1 MLAFFC
7 VILAIW
13 VAFLSILVFVHLD
26 SAASRFFKLEK
37 KQKELDELL
46 SLYKK
51 EGLAA
56 PASNVQEKGETIASK
71 ENAGQEGAAASLVGN
86 PAQPTTS
93 GLQKEPPAKEE
104 PSSPQTALAA
114 RITSP
119 SRPQQALSSSLPAQE
134 AAVPSSVARRLF
146 DWENFTVVKLLSWV
160 GGFTLFL
167 GVAFW
172 IKYSIENDLISPG
185 LRVMLSAGLGLI
197 LLGVGVMIKKANL
210 KTTADTLSGVGLTVL
225 YASVYGAYGF
235 YHLLEA
241 PSAFALM
248 AVVAVLSFV
257 VAVWKKAKY
266 IGFLAEVISFV
277 TPFLLSVGEDSA
289 LFFFSYVAFINI
301 AAAASALMRKWDG
314 LLIGSL
320 VFTFL
325 CQAVIAV
332 TGGLQEGSV
341 TFCVFSM
348 LYSGGAVFA
357 LWKYGLSLQN
367 YTCNILGYFIAANL
381 LFVWAGVGVN
391 GAYAVRCLY
400 FLALG
405 LWLNFWLVYL
415 TCRNPKMHTLGWR
428 LGKCFVFFALLIWA
442 ARAQSALSAGLM
454 LLTFVAFA
462 AINGGADLFL
472 YKRRERRISLWGVL
486 FPMALMVPLLLHLP
500 ADGAGVF
507 ALGTALLCVLLGF
520 GAVLA
525 ALSGRVTVVVVA
537 AGLFLL
543 ALFKQQTA
551 FEMAP
556 LWVLWLGLLPVLL
569 VLGVMR
575 WVVPSRFE
583 QADVTVFVS
592 ALMPYILAF
601 SMAGR
606 MAEQFVL
613 LLSFVLG
620 LNILCLLLAYIYKNG
635 KILPAAL
642 AGSALLQLVY
652 TQPSAVVST
661 PPVFIGFVL
670 LLNGVFALAPFV
682 FKRRFLEDR
691 SAWAAA
697 ALSGLVCFG
706 ILHVTLGR
714 YYQVHNGYLAAMF
727 AVVYAVAVYV
737 TARWQPL
744 QEGAQRVRLSW
755 LGGVGLFFITA
766 FFPLQFSG
774 HWVDMAWALEGA
786 ALVWLNRLLNH
797 KGLSRSG
804 FVLLILVFLRVLFGQ
819 TFNNLPA
826 GDGFARLLNHY
837 WAVFGIAGASMM
849 YAAKAWLPSEETRFS
864 GVLKVMGAVLFFV
877 LMHIEIAVWFTP
889 QPGPLQLDMFGS
901 FQAAI
906 AYTVGWTVFGA
917 VCLLVGFGK
926 KGSGTTRVGLALITC
941 ALLKLFFCDIW
952 ALGGGYR
959 IVGLFGI
966 SLVLIG
972 VSFAFQ
978 MLRKKQ

>member
-1 MLAFFC
+1 MLEFFC

-13 VAFLSILVFVHLD
+13 VAVLSILVFIHLD
-26 SAASRFFKLEK
+26 SASSRFFKLEK

-51 EGLAA
+51 EGLA
-56 PASNVQEKGETIASK
+56 SSSVQERGAPIASK
-71 ENAGQEGAAASLVGN
+71 ESSSQEGADSSLMG
-86 PAQPTTS
+86 AQAVPTS
-93 GLQKEPPAKEE
+93 SALQKEPPAKEF
-104 PSSPQTALAA
+104 PSSASAVLPAC
-114 RITSP
+114 ITP
-119 SRPQQALSSSLPAQE
+119 PAQPQQATPQNPQEKPLSSSSLTG
-134 AAVPSSVARRLF
+134 RRLF

-167 GVAFW
+167 GVTFW

-185 LRVMLSAGLGLI
+185 LRVVLSAGLGLI
-197 LLGVGVMIKKANL
+197 LLGVGVFIKKANL

-225 YASVYGAYGF
+225 YASVYSAYGF

-241 PSAFALM
+241 PAAFALM

-266 IGFLAEVISFV
+266 IGFLAEIISFV
-277 TPFLLSVGEDSA
+277 TPFLLSVGEDYA

-332 TGGLQEGSV
+332 TGGLQEGCV

-367 YTCNILGYFIAANL
+367 YTCNILGYFITANL

-391 GAYAVRCLY
+391 GTYAVRCLY

-428 LGKCFVFFALLIWA
+428 LGKGFVFFALLIWA
-442 ARAQSALSAGLM
+442 ARTQSTLSAGLM

-486 FPMALMVPLLLHLP
+486 FPMALMLPLLLHVP
-500 ADGAGVF
+500 ADGVGAF
-507 ALGTALLCVLLGF
+507 ALGTALLCVLLGL

-525 ALSGRVTVVVVA
+525 ALSGRVTVAALA
-537 AGLFLL
+537 AGFFLL
-543 ALFKQQTA
+543 ALFKQQATFETA
-551 FEMAP
+551 Y
-556 LWVLWLGLLPVLL
+556 LWALWLGLLPVLL

-583 QADVTVFVS
+583 QADITVFVS

-613 LLSFVLG
+613 LLGFVLG

-652 TQPSAVVST
+652 IQPSAVVSA
-661 PPVFIGFVL
+661 PPVFMGFIL

-682 FKRRFLEDR
+682 FKRRFLDDR

-706 ILHVTLGR
+706 VLHITLGR

-727 AVVYAVAVYV
+727 AVVYAAAVYI
-737 TARWQPL
+737 TACWQPL

-755 LGGVGLFFITA
+755 LGGVGLFFLTA

-797 KGLSRSG
+797 KGLSRSALA
-804 FVLLILVFLRVLFGQ
+804 LLILVFLRVLFGQ
-819 TFNNLPA
+819 TFNLPA

-837 WAVFGIAGASMM
+837 WAVFGIAGASMI
-849 YAAKAWLPSEETRFS
+849 YAAKAWLPREETRFS
-864 GVLKVMGAVLFFV
+864 AVLKVMGSVLFFV

-889 QPGPLQLDMFGS
+889 QPGPLQLEMFGS

-917 VCLLVGFGK
+917 VCLFVGFGK
-926 KGSGTTRVGLALITC
+926 KGSGATRVGLALITC

>member
-1 MLAFFC
+1 MLEFFC

-13 VAFLSILVFVHLD
+13 VAVLSILVFIHLD
-26 SAASRFFKLEK
+26 SASSRFFKLEK

-51 EGLAA
+51 EGLA
-56 PASNVQEKGETIASK
+56 SSSVQERGAPIASK
-71 ENAGQEGAAASLVGN
+71 ESSSQEGADSSLMG
-86 PAQPTTS
+86 AQAVPTS
-93 GLQKEPPAKEE
+93 SALQKEPPAKEF
-104 PSSPQTALAA
+104 PSSASAVLPAC
-114 RITSP
+114 ITP
-119 SRPQQALSSSLPAQE
+119 PAQPQQATPQNPQEKPLSSSSLTG
-134 AAVPSSVARRLF
+134 RRLF

-167 GVAFW
+167 GVTFW

-185 LRVMLSAGLGLI
+185 LRVVLSAGLGLI
-197 LLGVGVMIKKANL
+197 LLGVGVFIKKANL

-225 YASVYGAYGF
+225 YASVYSAYGF

-241 PSAFALM
+241 PAAFALM

-266 IGFLAEVISFV
+266 IGFLAEIISFV
-277 TPFLLSVGEDSA
+277 TPFLLSVGEDYA

-332 TGGLQEGSV
+332 TGGLQEGCV
-341 TFCVFSM
+341 TFCLFSM

-367 YTCNILGYFIAANL
+367 YTCNILGYFITANL

-428 LGKCFVFFALLIWA
+428 LGKGFVFFALLIWA
-442 ARAQSALSAGLM
+442 ARAQSTLSAGLM

-486 FPMALMVPLLLHLP
+486 FPMSLMLPLLLHVP
-500 ADGAGVF
+500 AEGVGAF
-507 ALGTALLCVLLGF
+507 ALGAALLCILLGL

-525 ALSGRVTVVVVA
+525 ALSGRVAVAGAA

-543 ALFKQQTA
+543 ALFKQQATFETA
-551 FEMAP
+551 Y
-556 LWVLWLGLLPVLL
+556 LWALWLGLLPVLL

-575 WVVPSRFE
+575 WVVPSRFG
-583 QADVTVFVS
+583 QADITVFVS

-613 LLSFVLG
+613 LLGFVLG
-620 LNILCLLLAYIYKNG
+620 LNILCLFLAYIYKNG

-652 TQPSAVVST
+652 IQPSAVVSA
-661 PPVFIGFVL
+661 PPVFMGFIL

-682 FKRRFLEDR
+682 FKRRFLDDR

-706 ILHVTLGR
+706 VLHITLGR

-727 AVVYAVAVYV
+727 AVVYTAAVYI

-755 LGGVGLFFITA
+755 LGGVGLFFLTA

-797 KGLSRSG
+797 KGLSRSA
-804 FVLLILVFLRVLFGQ
+804 FALLILVFLRVLFGQ
-819 TFNNLPA
+819 TFNLPA

-864 GVLKVMGAVLFFV
+864 AVLKVMGAVLLFV

-889 QPGPLQLDMFGS
+889 QPGPLQLEMFGS

-917 VCLLVGFGK
+917 VCLFVGFGK
-926 KGSGTTRVGLALITC
+926 KGSGATRVGLALITC